1 MQGKNGFLSYPDR
14 KCYKGEFKDGLLD
27 GEGEFFIQNS
37 SYSLKGTFSKG
48 KATLQANKFLF
59 KIKSPSVPE
68 EDLNAK
74 KDPKKPV

>member
-37 SYSLKGTFSKG
+37 SYSLNGTFSKG

-68 EDLNAK
+68 ED
-74 KDPKKPV
+74 